1 MSTGSHITATRP
13 TVARTSSP
21 AAHGNAA
28 RSDVAAAPVKLSS
41 IRKQFV
47 AMLAGSMALAVV
59 VTGVSVFYLVQADSQ
74 TGIIVVIAVAVV
86 CGLAQWVQ
94 ATRTASG
101 LRRSAAPCCR

>member
-1 MSTGSHITATRP
+1 MSTGSHTTVTRP

-21 AAHGNAA
+21 AAHSNAA
-28 RSDVAAAPVKLSS
+28 RSDVAAAPVKQSS
-41 IRKQFV
+41 SRKQFV

-74 TGIIVVIAVAVV
+74 TGIIVVVVVAVV
-86 CGLAQWVQ
+86 CGLVQWVQ

-101 LRRSAAPCCR
+101 LRRSAAPCCP